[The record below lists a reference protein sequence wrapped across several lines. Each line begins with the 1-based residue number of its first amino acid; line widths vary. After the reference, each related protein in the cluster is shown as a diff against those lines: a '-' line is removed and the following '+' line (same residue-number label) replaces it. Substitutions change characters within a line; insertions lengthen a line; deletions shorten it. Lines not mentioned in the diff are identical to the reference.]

1 MKKILND
8 PLRYGWI
15 ELSEDQQRQYINAR
29 TVFTAW
35 EEARKHAAEV
45 RGGMFWKRKGGKEYL
60 IRTSTSNAQKSLGPR
75 SEETDKIY
83 ENFMQRKER
92 AGARLSDLARELE
105 RQQRLNRALQV
116 GRAPNLLVNVLDRLF
131 SCGISEHFT
140 VVGTHALYAYESAV
154 GIRFH
159 ESALATIDIDLLW
172 DTRRRLRFVSQ
183 MAALDSSM
191 LQVIRKVDPSF
202 ELREGQ
208 RYTAVNSR
216 GFEIDIIRRE
226 VVPGDPNADPH
237 PLPLTASE
245 EEFWAVQAPRAGNLL
260 DGPRF
265 SSMVVST
272 SGHMARM
279 TTVAPALFARFKRW
293 MAERPDRDPVK
304 RSRDLLQAEMVEK
317 FAEEYLPHLA

>member
-1 MKKILND
+1 MEKIRNR
-8 PLRYGWI
+8 PLRYGWV

-35 EEARKHAAEV
+35 EEAKKHAAEV

-83 ENFMQRKER
+83 ENFVQRKER
-92 AGARLSDLARELE
+92 AEARLSDLARELE
-105 RQQRLNRALQV
+105 RQQRLNRALHV
-116 GRAPNLLVNVLDRLF
+116 GRAPNLLVGVLDRLF
-131 SCGISEHFT
+131 SNGLSEHFT
-140 VVGTHALYAYESAV
+140 VVGTHALYAYESAA

-172 DTRRRLRFVSQ
+172 DTRRRLRFVAQ

-191 LQVIRKVDPSF
+191 LQVIRKVDSTF
-202 ELREGQ
+202 ELKEGQ

-216 GFEIDIIRRE
+216 GFEIDILRRE

-237 PLPLTASE
+237 PLPLTDSE
-245 EEFWAVQAPRAGNLL
+245 EEFWAVQAPRAGALL

-279 TTVAPALFARFKRW
+279 TTVAPALFVSFKRW

-317 FAEEYLPHLA
+317 FAEEYLPHLV